1 MGKPSMPEQSSHA
14 TDVAANTGLRCRRCG
29 HDQFRVR
36 YTRRKPGAVMRRRE
50 CRKCG
55 ARITTK
61 EREIGC

>member
-1 MGKPSMPEQSSHA
+1 MGEHSSQL
-14 TDVAANTGLRCRRCG
+14 TEVAANTGLRCRKCG
-29 HDQFRVR
+29 HGRFRVR